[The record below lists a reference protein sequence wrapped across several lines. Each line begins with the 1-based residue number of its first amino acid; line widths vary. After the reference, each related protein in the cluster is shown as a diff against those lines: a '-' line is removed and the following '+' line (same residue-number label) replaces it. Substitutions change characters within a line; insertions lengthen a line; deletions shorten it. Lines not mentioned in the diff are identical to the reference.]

1 MAEQDTRV
9 VMSSV
14 MMPSQANHYGNVHG
28 GEIMKLM
35 DSTAGATAVK
45 FVRGDCVTARVDELQ
60 FHLPVHIGDFVVSTG
75 RVVYTGTTSLEIY
88 VTVEVEDFRHAGGP
102 QLALDAY
109 FTMVA
114 VDTDDRP
121 TPVPQFVPATAD
133 EKAQWEL
140 VHARREASRQ
150 RRVRDR
156 EKAAATNRAA

>member
-1 MAEQDTRV
+1 MTGHNTTV

-45 FVRGDCVTARVDELQ
+45 FVRGDCVTARADELQ

-75 RVVYTGTTSLEIY
+75 RVVYTGRTSLEIY
-88 VTVEVEDFRHAGGP
+88 VTVEVEDFRTTDGP

-114 VDTDDRP
+114 IDEHDRP
-121 TPVPQFVPATAD
+121 TEVPQLIPQTAA
-133 EKAQWEL
+133 EKAQWEI
-140 VHARREASRQ
+140 VHARREASRL
-150 RRVRDR
+150 RRAHDR
-156 EKAAATNRAA
+156 AATEHRGA